1 MRAKKQTSANP
12 LFPFPLVVTVGAS
25 RQLRLLLAA
34 FHIVGAAAIML
45 AALDPLLQ
53 WAGMVLVCC
62 SLAYYLRPVQNVRLR
77 ADREGKLE
85 IWQGE
90 KWSEARLAGSSVVL
104 PGCTV
109 MRVGIE
115 NRRRQHSLIVLPD
128 SLPAEDYRR
137 LRVWL
142 RWRGSKLAAKKT
154 AAVITDQ

>member
-25 RQLRLLLAA
+25 RQLRLFLAA
-34 FHIVGAAAIML
+34 FHIACAAAIWL

-53 WAGMVLVCC
+53 WAGLILLCC
-62 SLAYYLRPVQNVRLR
+62 SLAFYSRPAPDVRLR
-77 ADREGKLE
+77 GDREGKLE

-90 KWSEARLAGSSVVL
+90 KWGEARLAESSVVL

-109 MRVGIE
+109 MRLGFE
-115 NRRRQHSLIVLPD
+115 NRRRQHSLVVLPD

-142 RWRGSKLAAKKT
+142 RWRGSKLAAKKRT
-154 AAVITDQ
+154 AVSVDQ